1 MVTGDHTWKYKRS
14 LFISYFKLLIAKSNH
29 HHEKKHRTSTSM
41 WCTDNSQHKQHTL
54 GSSQGTWEWMPL
66 TRSYLSQISHVSAPV
81 PYETSCCVKSTYV
94 NMPRSTFP
102 VLNKRLPFQ
111 FYLVSIPESSKIK
124 SWHVAFPHS
133 HDFSHT
139 LHDFSHLW
147 PSILELLLNEI
158 DSTTCQGLISP
169 TWSFCSQCENPQSTG
184 FSANPL
190 TQIISDLGWFFLTKS
205 LV

>member
-1 MVTGDHTWKYKRS
+1 VVTGDHTWKYKRS

-102 VLNKRLPFQ
+102 VLNKRLPLQ

-124 SWHVAFPHS
+124 SWHVALTIS
-133 HDFSHT
+133 AI
-139 LHDFSHLW
+139 
-147 PSILELLLNEI
+147 PS
-158 DSTTCQGLISP
+158 TISAIYDRVS
-169 TWSFCSQCENPQSTG
+169 WSFFWTK
-184 FSANPL
+184 L
-190 TQIISDLGWFFLTKS
+190 TQQRVKASSLQLEVSAVSVKTHKAQGFPQIRLPKSSQISDGSF
-205 LV
+205 